1 MVKLALIVYNLFFPF
16 AFLLY
21 FPVYLCKLVKRG
33 NFIDGFGE
41 RFGLISSAKKAQ
53 LNALKDP
60 VWIHAV
66 SVGEAQLAV
75 PFIKYWLDRE
85 PGRQFVV
92 STTTATGQAIVRAN
106 APDGVVPIYCPLDFY
121 PCIASTLRAVRP
133 AALLI
138 VEVEIWPTL
147 VSAVAG
153 RNIFVGLINGR
164 VSDSSATGYLKHRW
178 LFRDIFSKFSMIAV
192 QTPED
197 VRKLEAVAGE
207 LPGLGTCGTM
217 KFDIVPDSDPQLD
230 GKLLEQVFGEGE
242 HVRLT
247 AASTHP
253 GEDEIIGRV
262 YRELVTDFPN
272 LRLLIIPRHAE
283 RGADIQ
289 RTLQE
294 LDLTGILV
302 TDIRNSEF
310 IIQNPE
316 SRIAPVLIGNTTGE
330 MMEFLAVSDI
340 VFVGKSLA
348 GNDGGHNIIEPAMLG
363 KAVIFGSGMS
373 NFRDVA
379 RIFREADAA
388 IEVDGETDLRER
400 VHSLLTEP
408 GAREKLG
415 ANARRAV
422 VDNRGAMAKTIE
434 IFNAL

>member
-1 MVKLALIVYNLFFPF
+1 MVKFALIVYNLFFPF

-33 NFIDGFGE
+33 NFVDGFGE
-41 RFGLISSAKKAQ
+41 RFGLISSAKKSQ
-53 LNALKDP
+53 LRALKDP
-60 VWIHAV
+60 IWIHAV
-66 SVGEAQLAV
+66 SVGEAQLAL

-92 STTTATGQAIVRAN
+92 STTTATGQSIVRAN

-147 VSAVAG
+147 VSTVAG

-164 VSDSSATGYLKHRW
+164 VSDSSARGYLKHRW

-197 VRKLEAVAGE
+197 VRKLAAVAGE
-207 LPGLGTCGTM
+207 LPALGTCGTM
-217 KFDIVPDSDPQLD
+217 KFDIVPNSVPQLD
-230 GKLLEQVFGEGE
+230 GKLLEQVFGDGE

-253 GEDEIIGRV
+253 GEDEIVGRI
-262 YRELVTDFPN
+262 YRDLVADFPN

-283 RGADIQ
+283 RGTDIQ

-294 LDLTGILV
+294 LGLTAHLV
-302 TDIRNSEF
+302 TNIRNLKYE
-310 IIQNPE
+310 IPNPE
-316 SRIAPVLIGNTTGE
+316 SRIPPVLIGNTTGE
-330 MMEFLAVSDI
+330 MMSFLAVSDI

-379 RIFREADAA
+379 RVFREAEAA
-388 IEVDGETDLRER
+388 VEVHDETDLLTNVR
-400 VHSLLTEP
+400 SLLADP

-422 VDNRGAMAKTIE
+422 IDNRGAMAKTIE

>member
-33 NFIDGFGE
+33 NFVDGFGE
-41 RFGLISSAKKAQ
+41 RFGLISSAKKSQ
-53 LNALKDP
+53 LRALKDP
-60 VWIHAV
+60 IWIHAV
-66 SVGEAQLAV
+66 SVGEAQLAL
-75 PFIKYWLDRE
+75 PFIKYWLARE

-147 VSAVAG
+147 VSTVAG
-153 RNIFVGLINGR
+153 RDIFVGLINGR
-164 VSDSSATGYLKHRW
+164 VSDSSAAGYLKHQW

-197 VRKLEAVAGE
+197 VDRIAAVAGE

-217 KFDIVPDSDPQLD
+217 KFDIVPDSAPQLD
-230 GKLLEQVFGEGE
+230 GKLLGQVFGGGE
-242 HVRLT
+242 HVCLT

-253 GEDEIIGRV
+253 GEDEIVGRI
-262 YRELVTDFPN
+262 YRDLVADFPN

-283 RGADIQ
+283 RGTDIQ

-294 LDLTGILV
+294 LGLTAHLV
-302 TDIRNSEF
+302 TNIR
-310 IIQNPE
+310 NPE
-316 SRIAPVLIGNTTGE
+316 SRIPPVLIGNTTGE
-330 MMEFLAVSDI
+330 MMAFLAVSDI

-363 KAVIFGSGMS
+363 KAVIFGAGMS

-379 RIFREADAA
+379 RIFRDADAA
-388 IEVDGETDLRER
+388 VEVNDETELLATVRD
-400 VHSLLTEP
+400 LLTNP

-434 IFNAL
+434 VFNAL

>member
-1 MVKLALIVYNLFFPF
+1 MVKFALIVYNLFFPF

-33 NFIDGFGE
+33 NFLEGFGE
-41 RFGLISSAKKAQ
+41 RFGLISSAKKSQ
-53 LNALKDP
+53 LHALKDP
-60 VWIHAV
+60 IWIHAV
-66 SVGEAQLAV
+66 SVGEAQLAL
-75 PFIKYWLDRE
+75 PFIRYWLGRE

-147 VSAVAG
+147 VSTVAG

-164 VSDSSATGYLKHRW
+164 VSDSSASGYLKHRW

-197 VRKLEAVAGE
+197 VHKLTAVAGE
-207 LPGLGTCGTM
+207 LPELSACGTM
-217 KFDIVPDSDPQLD
+217 KFDIVPDSVPQLD
-230 GKLLEQVFGEGE
+230 GKLLEQVFGDGE
-242 HVRLT
+242 HVLLA

-253 GEDEIIGRV
+253 GEDEIVGRI
-262 YRELVTDFPN
+262 YRDLVADFPN

-283 RGADIQ
+283 RGATIQ

-294 LDLTGILV
+294 LNLTAHLV
-302 TDIRNSEF
+302 TDIRNPESR
-310 IIQNPE
+310 NPE
-316 SRIAPVLIGNTTGE
+316 SRIPPVLIGNTTGE
-330 MMEFLAVSDI
+330 MMAFLAVSDI

-379 RIFREADAA
+379 RVFREAEAA
-388 IEVDGETDLRER
+388 VEVGDETDLLTNVR
-400 VHSLLTEP
+400 SLLADP
-408 GAREKLG
+408 DAREKLG

-422 VDNRGAMAKTIE
+422 IDNRGAMAKTIE
-434 IFNAL
+434 VFNTL